1 MTFVDSLKTCMD
13 KSTSFK
19 GRASRSEFWWFI
31 LGLLI
36 FVALVW
42 GIKHVVQ
49 LIHFNLLTFIVD
61 IVVMIVDIVLVVA
74 LLAVSMR
81 RLHDSNHNGWWWIC
95 PIVNIVFFLYPSDK
109 GENNYGPEPLE
120 VFQAEEE

>member
-31 LGLLI
+31 LGLFI

-42 GIKHVVQ
+42 GLKHVVQ

-109 GENNYGPEPLE
+109 GENDYGPEPLE